1 MFSKIAAQEISKEE
15 WKKMSPKERKEYK
28 QKILIDSKQKT
39 LVALNSRAWVLEAN
53 TVQDH
58 YGESYIIEPSLNFV
72 GVAGENSTLQL
83 GESGAIG
90 INGVGGITLDGKVKK
105 HDIDEGKKA
114 TSPMSVRL
122 EVSGASSGFVSILVN
137 VSPDGNAS
145 ATVTD
150 MYGNRLTYRGQIKA
164 LGESRVFKGMTNYL

>member
-1 MFSKIAAQEISKEE
+1 MEKNVAKRKKRIQAKNVDRKQTENIS
-15 WKKMSPKERKEYK
+15 
-28 QKILIDSKQKT
+28 
-39 LVALNSRAWVLEAN
+39 ALNSRAWVLEAI

-105 HDIDEGKKA
+105 HGIDEGKKA

-122 EVSGASSGFVSILVN
+122 EVSAASSGFVSILVN
-137 VSPDGNAS
+137 VSPDGNA
-145 ATVTD
+145 
-150 MYGNRLTYRGQIKA
+150 NA
-164 LGESRVFKGMTNYL
+164 LN